1 MMKKAIF
8 GLIIAS
14 AMIIA
19 TTGCATQSG
28 EESTSAR
35 QAARADI
42 KWENDSAG
50 YLTVNNN
57 INDPLVLFAG
67 TIVNQHI
74 LGGVRALA
82 SRRIDFFDKMED
94 SSGTFLLRA
103 VKESVYRSK
112 GSNLN
117 SDDII
122 FAGLVVYDKS
132 TARAIQVNI
141 NQVLGGEAY
150 VVIQND
156 TNMALQIRIDRPDGP
171 TLTTLAP
178 LERNKKV
185 YMDFNPD
192 GYFFFPVY
200 EYYDR
205 MSMGI
210 RSITAR
216 DLADGIPMM
225 PVIPGP
231 GRTIPVINFDSK
243 PADLFSPFATLIVT
257 NETNRGAYLLEGSNR
272 KTNQNG
278 TTMINPGSETFELNL
293 QKQRSLRIGGLNVD
307 LSLGAA
313 NVIRIPEY
321 TYEAGYNYQVR
332 VKQGSA
338 EPEIIALGP
347 SDNNDFSIQLV
358 NER

>member
-1 MMKKAIF
+1 MMKKTVF
-8 GLIIAS
+8 GLTIAVMVV
-14 AMIIA
+14 AA
-19 TTGCATQSG
+19 GCVTQSG
-28 EESTSAR
+28 AESTSAR
-35 QAARADI
+35 QAAQADV
-42 KWENDSAG
+42 KWENDSGG

-57 INDPLVLFAG
+57 VNEPLVLFAG

-82 SRRIDFFDKMED
+82 SRRVDFFDKLED

-112 GSNLN
+112 GSGLN

-122 FAGLVVYDKS
+122 FAGLVVFDKS
-132 TARAIQVNI
+132 TPRAIQVNI
-141 NQVLGGEAY
+141 NQSLGGAAY
-150 VVIQND
+150 VIIQND
-156 TNMALQIRIDRPDGP
+156 TSMALQIRVDRPDGP

-185 YMDFNPD
+185 YMEPNPD

-205 MSMGI
+205 SSMGI

-216 DLADGIPMM
+216 NLADGIPMM
-225 PVIPGP
+225 PVVPGP
-231 GRTIPVINFDSK
+231 GRDAPVITFDSK
-243 PADLFSPFATLIVT
+243 PANLFSPFATLIVT
-257 NETNRGAYLLEGSNR
+257 NETNRGGYLLEGSSR
-272 KTNQNG
+272 KSNQNG
-278 TTMINPGSETFELNL
+278 TTMINPGSETYELNL
-293 QKQRSLRIGGLNVD
+293 QKQPRLRIGGLSVD

-313 NVIRIPEY
+313 NVIRIPEFD
-321 TYEAGYNYQVR
+321 YEASYNYQVR
-332 VKQGSA
+332 IRQDGA
-338 EPEIIALGP
+338 APEVIRLGK
-347 SDNNDFSIQLV
+347 SDNDDFSIQLV

>member
-1 MMKKAIF
+1 MKKTVF
-8 GLIIAS
+8 GLS
-14 AMIIA
+14 AAFAVLMVL
-19 TTGCATQSG
+19 TGCATNSG
-28 EESTSAR
+28 AEVTTAR
-35 QAARADI
+35 EAARVNI
-42 KWENDSAG
+42 KWDNDSGG

-57 INDPLVLFAG
+57 VNDALVLFAG

-74 LGGVRALA
+74 IGGVRALA
-82 SRRIDFFDKMED
+82 SRRIDFFDKVDD

-103 VKESVYRSK
+103 VKESAYRAK
-112 GSNLN
+112 GSNLV

-132 TARAIQVNI
+132 GSRNIQVNI
-141 NQVLGGEAY
+141 NQILGGEAY

-156 TNMALQIRIDRPDGP
+156 TNMALQIRVDRPDGP

-185 YMDFNPD
+185 YMEPNPD

-205 MSMGI
+205 ASMGI

-225 PVIPGP
+225 PVVPGP
-231 GRTIPVINFDSK
+231 GRSTPIINFDSK

-257 NETNRGAYLLEGSNR
+257 NETNRGAYLLEGSSR

-278 TTMINPGSETFELNL
+278 TTMVNPGSETYELNL
-293 QKQRSLRIGGLNVD
+293 QKQRSLTLGGLSVD

-313 NVIRIPEY
+313 NIIRIPEY

-332 VKQGSA
+332 IRQGGEA
-338 EPEIIALGP
+338 TQIIKLNK
-347 SDNNDFSIQLV
+347 SDNDDFTILLV

>member
-1 MMKKAIF
+1 MMRKAVF
-8 GLIIAS
+8 GLAIAVM
-14 AMIIA
+14 AVMA
-19 TTGCATQSG
+19 GCVTQSG
-28 EESTSAR
+28 AESTTAR
-35 QAARADI
+35 EAARADV

-57 INDPLVLFAG
+57 VNEPLVLFAG

-82 SRRIDFFDKMED
+82 SRRVDFFDKVED
-94 SSGTFLLRA
+94 SGGTFLLRA
-103 VKESVYRSK
+103 VKESAYRSK
-112 GSNLN
+112 GSSLN

-122 FAGLVVYDKS
+122 FAGLVVFDKGNP
-132 TARAIQVNI
+132 RAIQVNI

-156 TNMALQIRIDRPDGP
+156 TSMALQIRIDRPDGP

-185 YMDFNPD
+185 YMDPNPD

-205 MSMGI
+205 SSMGI

-225 PVIPGP
+225 PVVPGP
-231 GRTIPVINFDSK
+231 GRDIPIINFNAI
-243 PADLFSPFATLIVT
+243 PATLFSPFATLVVT
-257 NETNRGAYLLEGSNR
+257 NETSRGAYLLEGSSR

-278 TTMINPGSETFELNL
+278 TTMINPGSETYELNL
-293 QKQRSLRIGGLNVD
+293 QKQPRLRIGGLSVD

-321 TYEAGYNYQVR
+321 DYEAGYNYQVR
-332 VKQGSA
+332 IRQGGA
-338 EPEIIALGP
+338 APELIRLGK
-347 SDNNDFSIQLV
+347 SDNDDFSIQLV